1 MCRKVLD
8 WKGSGS
14 APEEQE
20 EETSTPVD
28 VPFSCCSNDIP
39 KPCIHHDILNP
50 SAVYDYNPKHLTIS
64 TSGCRTK
71 IINRGDVIRI
81 FLTGYLVLL
90 LVYQIILSI
99 FSRLLQTAHSN
110 EMYIGPQK
118 TRYYVWI
125 FFKPEDFP
133 ESGVKSKLRLQRKRS
148 RSKISTTFSKSSDE
162 EEISMQRPKN
172 RKSSM
177 KVLTKIRSKISSVK
191 SKSVPVIKSTL
202 SSKNFRSKKK
212 ITHHHQLEDI
222 DKDEEEKPDEERK
235 LLSKTTRSE
244 IVMLKNHLSIFSLL
258 SDDSST
264 LNLPPPPPP
273 PPLSP
278 FIPILDVEN
287 ESKQTI
293 NVVENVSE
301 QITKIVEDESEQIIE
316 IVGNE
321 SKQIAKIVKNENE
334 EEIAKVVNDK
344 SEQIVKIV
352 ENKSGQIAKVVSSK
366 SLELGK
372 LDFPLQ
378 ESIVRIPNSGRRV
391 KVLEKFGKIWERID
405 KSTQHRESGGA
416 DILKKNSKI
425 NYLKKNNRV
434 KLSTTDVY
442 DRFRGTLQHTL
453 ARRETIQAQKELKKA
468 YNNPKIENNPDMKRS
483 HVLARIRYNIPPS
496 YRLLADFEAH
506 KRPYLQTY
514 PKSSTVSPLSR
525 PFSPPPPPL
534 PSPLS
539 PPPPS
544 PPPPLPPP
552 APPLPP
558 PLPPPPFPALPPP
571 PSPSNL
577 RLKPI
582 PQRQRQCSIC
592 NRPVQQ
598 SATSSSESLIEAY
611 ENTRRFSSSIRRKA
625 YGPFS

>member
-1 MCRKVLD
+1 
-8 WKGSGS
+8 
-14 APEEQE
+14 
-20 EETSTPVD
+20 
-28 VPFSCCSNDIP
+28 
-39 KPCIHHDILNP
+39 
-50 SAVYDYNPKHLTIS
+50 
-64 TSGCRTK
+64 
-71 IINRGDVIRI
+71 
-81 FLTGYLVLL
+81 
-90 LVYQIILSI
+90 
-99 FSRLLQTAHSN
+99 
-110 EMYIGPQK
+110 MYIGPQK

-133 ESGVKSKLRLQRKRS
+133 ENGVRSKLRLQRKRS

-162 EEISMQRPKN
+162 EEISMQRSKS

-202 SSKNFRSKKK
+202 SSRNFRSKKK
-212 ITHHHQLEDI
+212 IAHQLEDI

-264 LNLPPPPPP
+264 FNLPPPPPP
-273 PPLSP
+273 PP

-287 ESKQTI
+287 ESKQI
-293 NVVENVSE
+293 VNIMGNVSE
-301 QITKIVEDESEQIIE
+301 QIAKVVEDESEQIVE
-316 IVGNE
+316 IVGKKSEKKILGNE
-321 SKQIAKIVKNENE
+321 SEQIAKIVGNKGGR
-334 EEIAKVVNDK
+334 
-344 SEQIVKIV
+344 QIV
-352 ENKSGQIAKVVSSK
+352 KVVSSK
-366 SLELGK
+366 SLEIGK
-372 LDFPLQ
+372 VDYPLQ
-378 ESIVRIPNSGRRV
+378 ESTVRMPNSGRRV
-391 KVLEKFGKIWERID
+391 KVLERFGKIWECID

-425 NYLKKNNRV
+425 NCSKKSSRV

-453 ARRETIQAQKELKKA
+453 ARRETIQAQKELKKV
-468 YNNPKIENNPDMKRS
+468 YNPKVENNPEIKRS

-506 KRPYLQTY
+506 KRPFLQTY
-514 PKSSTVSPLSR
+514 PKSSSVSPLPRS
-525 PFSPPPPPL
+525 FSPPPPPL

-544 PPPPLPPP
+544 PAPPPPPSPTHPAPAPPPPPPPPPL
-552 APPLPP
+552 
-558 PLPPPPFPALPPP
+558 PALPPP

-598 SATSSSESLIEAY
+598 SGTSSCESLIEAY

>member
-1 MCRKVLD
+1 M
-8 WKGSGS
+8 
-14 APEEQE
+14 
-20 EETSTPVD
+20 
-28 VPFSCCSNDIP
+28 
-39 KPCIHHDILNP
+39 
-50 SAVYDYNPKHLTIS
+50 YDYNPKHLTIS
-64 TSGCRTK
+64 TSGCRSK
-71 IINRGDVIRI
+71 IINRGEVIRI
-81 FLTGYLVLL
+81 FLTGYLLL
-90 LVYQIILSI
+90 LFAYQVSIRGEKRSSKYFITYIYIYIYTYIFFIFQITLSI

-133 ESGVKSKLRLQRKRS
+133 ENGIKSKLRLQRKRS

-162 EEISMQRPKN
+162 EEISTQRPKS

-177 KVLTKIRSKISSVK
+177 KVLTKIRSRISSVK
-191 SKSVPVIKSTL
+191 SKSVPVIKSAL

-212 ITHHHQLEDI
+212 FAHRHQLEDMER
-222 DKDEEEKPDEERK
+222 DEEERPDEERK

-293 NVVENVSE
+293 NIVENNISE
-301 QITKIVEDESEQIIE
+301 QFATIVEDKSER
-316 IVGNE
+316 IVEMVENE
-321 SKQIAKIVKNENE
+321 SGQISKMVKNENE
-334 EEIAKVVNDK
+334 QIVVRDK

-352 ENKSGQIAKVVSSK
+352 EEHKSEQIAKVVSSK

-372 LDFPLQ
+372 LDYPLQ
-378 ESIVRIPNSGRRV
+378 ESMVRIPNSGRRI

-405 KSTQHRESGGA
+405 KGTQHRESGGA
-416 DILKKNSKI
+416 DILKRNSKI
-425 NYLKKNNRV
+425 NNYLKKSSRV

-468 YNNPKIENNPDMKRS
+468 YNPKVENNPDIKRS
-483 HVLARIRYNIPPS
+483 HVLAKIRHNIPPS

-506 KRPYLQTY
+506 KRPFLQTY
-514 PKSSTVSPLSR
+514 PKSSPLSR
-525 PFSPPPPPL
+525 SFSPPPPPL

-539 PPPPS
+539 PSPPS
-544 PPPPLPPP
+544 ASPATPPPP

-558 PLPPPPFPALPPP
+558 PLPPPPLPALPPP

-582 PQRQRQCSIC
+582 PRRQRQCSIC

>member
-1 MCRKVLD
+1 
-8 WKGSGS
+8 
-14 APEEQE
+14 
-20 EETSTPVD
+20 
-28 VPFSCCSNDIP
+28 
-39 KPCIHHDILNP
+39 
-50 SAVYDYNPKHLTIS
+50 
-64 TSGCRTK
+64 
-71 IINRGDVIRI
+71 
-81 FLTGYLVLL
+81 
-90 LVYQIILSI
+90 
-99 FSRLLQTAHSN
+99 
-110 EMYIGPQK
+110 MYIGPQK
-118 TRYYVWI
+118 TRYYVWV

-133 ESGVKSKLRLQRKRS
+133 ENGIKSKLRLQRKRS

-162 EEISMQRPKN
+162 EEISIQRSKS
-172 RKSSM
+172 RKSST

-212 ITHHHQLEDI
+212 IAHHQLEDM

-287 ESKQTI
+287 ESKQTVNI
-293 NVVENVSE
+293 VENVSE
-301 QITKIVEDESEQIIE
+301 QFAKIVEDESERIIE
-316 IVGNE
+316 IVANE
-321 SKQIAKIVKNENE
+321 SEQ
-334 EEIAKVVNDK
+334 IAKVVKSENEQIAKVVRDK
-344 SEQIVKIV
+344 SEQIVKVV
-352 ENKSGQIAKVVSSK
+352 ENKSEEIAKVVSSK

-372 LDFPLQ
+372 LDYPLQ
-378 ESIVRIPNSGRRV
+378 ESMVRIPNSGRRV
-391 KVLEKFGKIWERID
+391 KVLERFGKIWERMD

-416 DILKKNSKI
+416 DILKRNSKI
-425 NYLKKNNRV
+425 NYLKKNSRV
-434 KLSTTDVY
+434 KLNTTDVY

-468 YNNPKIENNPDMKRS
+468 YSPKVEKNPDIKRS
-483 HVLARIRYNIPPS
+483 HVLAKIRHNIPPS

-506 KRPYLQTY
+506 KRPFLQTY
-514 PKSSTVSPLSR
+514 PKSSSVSPLSR
-525 PFSPPPPPL
+525 SFSPPPPPL

-544 PPPPLPPP
+544 PSPPSPPP

-558 PLPPPPFPALPPP
+558 PPPPPPLPALPPP